1 MAQQIAPTKGNLI
14 ATKKSL
20 YLATMGYDLM
30 DRKRNI
36 LIREMM
42 QLVGQS
48 KTLRQEIGITF
59 EKAYKAL
66 EKANIRMGV
75 IEETAKN
82 IPIEDGLE
90 IRFRSVMGVDIPMLT
105 MEERQFTPSYGMV
118 NTNADL
124 DYAYV
129 CFNQVKKLSVTLAE
143 LDNSVYRLANAI
155 VKTQHRAN
163 ALKNVVIPNYHN
175 VTTFISS
182 ALEEKEREEFSRLK
196 VIKTNKNRAA
206 ETESSY

>member
-1 MAQQIAPTKGNLI
+1 MSQQVFPTKGNLI
-14 ATKKSL
+14 ASKKSL
-20 YLATMGYDLM
+20 ALATMGYDLM

-42 QLVGQS
+42 QLVDQS
-48 KTLRQEIGITF
+48 KALRKEIGITF

-66 EKANIRMGV
+66 EKANIRTGV
-75 IEETAKN
+75 IEEAAKN
-82 IPIEDGLE
+82 VPVEDGLE
-90 IRFRSVMGVDIPMLT
+90 IRFRSVMGVDIPMVS
-105 MEERQFTPSYGMV
+105 MEESRLLPSYGMV
-118 NTNADL
+118 STNADL

-155 VKTQHRAN
+155 VKTQRRAN
-163 ALKNVVIPNYHN
+163 ALKNVVIPNYQHI
-175 VTTFISS
+175 TKFITS

-196 VIKTNKNRAA
+196 VIKSSKEKAA
-206 ETESSY
+206 QEAE

>member
-1 MAQQIAPTKGNLI
+1 MAQQVFPTKGNLI
-14 ATKKSL
+14 ASKKSL
-20 YLATMGYDLM
+20 ALATMGYDLM

-42 QLVGQS
+42 QLVDQS
-48 KTLRQEIGITF
+48 KALRKEIGITF

-66 EKANIRMGV
+66 EKANIRTGV
-75 IEETAKN
+75 IEEAAKN
-82 IPIEDGLE
+82 VPVEDGLE
-90 IRFRSVMGVDIPMLT
+90 IRFRSVMGVDIPMVS
-105 MEERQFTPSYGMV
+105 MEESRLLPSYGMV
-118 NTNADL
+118 STNADL

-155 VKTQHRAN
+155 VKTQRRAN
-163 ALKNVVIPNYHN
+163 ALKNVVIPNYQHI
-175 VTTFISS
+175 TKFITS

-196 VIKTNKNRAA
+196 VIKSSKEKAA
-206 ETESSY
+206 QEAE

>member
-1 MAQQIAPTKGNLI
+1 MAQQVFPTKGNLI
-14 ATKKSL
+14 ASKKSL
-20 YLATMGYDLM
+20 SLATMGYDLM

-42 QLVGQS
+42 QLVDQS
-48 KTLRQEIGITF
+48 KALRKEIGITF

-66 EKANIRMGV
+66 EKANIRTGV
-75 IEETAKN
+75 IEEAAKN
-82 IPIEDGLE
+82 VPIEDGLE
-90 IRFRSVMGVDIPMLT
+90 IRFRSVMGVDIPMVS
-105 MEERQFTPSYGMV
+105 MEESKLLPSYGMV
-118 NTNADL
+118 STNADL

-155 VKTQHRAN
+155 VKTQRRAN
-163 ALKNVVIPNYHN
+163 ALKNVVIPNYQHI
-175 VTTFISS
+175 TKFITS

-196 VIKTNKNRAA
+196 VIKSSKEKAA
-206 ETESSY
+206 QQAE

>member
-1 MAQQIAPTKGNLI
+1 MAQQVFPTKGNLI
-14 ATKKSL
+14 ASKKSL
-20 YLATMGYDLM
+20 SLATMGYDLM

-42 QLVGQS
+42 QLVDQS
-48 KTLRQEIGITF
+48 KALRKEIGITF

-66 EKANIRMGV
+66 EKANIRTGV
-75 IEETAKN
+75 IEEAAKN
-82 IPIEDGLE
+82 VPVEDGLE
-90 IRFRSVMGVDIPMLT
+90 IRFRSVMGVDIPMVS
-105 MEERQFTPSYGMV
+105 MEESRLLPSYGMV
-118 NTNADL
+118 GTNADL

-155 VKTQHRAN
+155 VKTQRRAN
-163 ALKNVVIPNYHN
+163 ALKNVVIPNYQHI
-175 VTTFISS
+175 TKFITS

-196 VIKTNKNRAA
+196 VIKSSKEKAA
-206 ETESSY
+206 QEAE

>member
-1 MAQQIAPTKGNLI
+1 MAQQVFPTKGNLI
-14 ATKKSL
+14 ASKKSL
-20 YLATMGYDLM
+20 SLATMGYDLM

-42 QLVGQS
+42 QLVDQS
-48 KTLRQEIGITF
+48 KALRKEIGITF

-66 EKANIRMGV
+66 EKANIRTGV
-75 IEETAKN
+75 IEEAAKN
-82 IPIEDGLE
+82 VPVEDGLE
-90 IRFRSVMGVDIPMLT
+90 IRFRSVMGVDIPMVS
-105 MEERQFTPSYGMV
+105 MEESRLLPSYGMV
-118 NTNADL
+118 STNADL

-155 VKTQHRAN
+155 VKTQRRAN
-163 ALKNVVIPNYHN
+163 ALKNVVIPNYQHI
-175 VTTFISS
+175 TKFITS

-196 VIKTNKNRAA
+196 VIKSSKEKAA
-206 ETESSY
+206 QEAE

>member
-1 MAQQIAPTKGNLI
+1 MAQQVFPTKGNLI
-14 ATKKSL
+14 ASKKSL
-20 YLATMGYDLM
+20 SLATMGYDLM

-42 QLVGQS
+42 QLVDQS
-48 KTLRQEIGITF
+48 KALRKEIGITF

-66 EKANIRMGV
+66 EKANIRTGV
-75 IEETAKN
+75 IEEAAKN
-82 IPIEDGLE
+82 VPVEDGLE
-90 IRFRSVMGVDIPMLT
+90 IRFRSVMGVDIPMVS
-105 MEERQFTPSYGMV
+105 MEESKLLPSYGMV
-118 NTNADL
+118 STNADL

-155 VKTQHRAN
+155 VKTQRRAN
-163 ALKNVVIPNYHN
+163 ALKNVVIPNYQHI
-175 VTTFISS
+175 TKFITS

-196 VIKTNKNRAA
+196 VIKSSKEKAA
-206 ETESSY
+206 QEAE